1 MGSVGR
7 GKRTRKEPGLDPLIL
22 ALSECDYVNEPVC
35 APADVAELFVLPNI
49 FGQVNRTVILMF
61 LAAIIVMVL
70 LFLAFRKP
78 SLQPSKFQVAMESL
92 TGFVRDDISLGIIG
106 PDGLKYYP
114 YLLSIFM
121 FILIGNL
128 FEVTPLVNFPI
139 TSRMAIP
146 AFLAIVTWLIF
157 VVVGFARNGFK
168 YFLDIVWPKSVP
180 IAMRWLVG
188 IIEFFSIFFIRPF
201 SLAVRLFANMV
212 AGHVMLSLL
221 LVTGY
226 VFVINIGEIGVKG
239 ATGLL
244 WFALGIGIFVF
255 ELLVGVL
262 QAYIFTLLSA
272 VYIQTSVHPEH

>member
-1 MGSVGR
+1 M
-7 GKRTRKEPGLDPLIL
+7 DPLIL

-35 APADVAELFVLPNI
+35 APEDVTELFVLPNI
-49 FGQVNRTVILMF
+49 FGQVNRTIILMF
-61 LAAIIVMVL
+61 LAAIIVMAL
-70 LFLAFRKP
+70 LYFALRKP
-78 SLQPSKFQVAMESL
+78 RLAPSKFQLAIESIVGYVKDEVA
-92 TGFVRDDISLGIIG
+92 IGIIG
-106 PDGLKYYP
+106 PEGVKYFP

-121 FILIGNL
+121 FILVGNL
-128 FEVTPLVNFPI
+128 FEVTPLINFPI

-146 AFLAIVTWLIF
+146 AFLAIVTWVIF
-157 VVVGFARNGFK
+157 VIVGFAKNGIG
-168 YFLDIVWPKSVP
+168 YFTDIVWPKTVP

-239 ATGLL
+239 ATGIL
-244 WFALGIGIFVF
+244 WFALGLGIFVF
-255 ELLVGVL
+255 EIMVAVL